1 MSLKVIFFC
10 GEPKHYICSRI
21 HDLGGDHSCRLH
33 SSTTALHTSPGGFLW
48 PKPPMRAAK
57 APGRPFSKAARA
69 VSSLPC
75 VGLIDKP
82 SGSVDKVPGLLD
94 KALGL
99 VDKALGLPDKAQFS
113 PVFLFRLSR
122 SAGA

>member
-1 MSLKVIFFC
+1 
-10 GEPKHYICSRI
+10 
-21 HDLGGDHSCRLH
+21 
-33 SSTTALHTSPGGFLW
+33 
-48 PKPPMRAAK
+48 MRAAK

-99 VDKALGLPDKAQFS
+99 VDKALGLVDKALGLPDKAQFS